1 MAEETENA
9 VRKLPGFPAATTATL
24 RDMWMRVQGAI
35 LVARAAQQAALEQ
48 EAAYKS
54 QFRMCLET
62 IGLDPDMNWELDMRT
77 GELREQTSNN
87 TNGTTPE
94 N

>member
-1 MAEETENA
+1 VTEQTKTA
-9 VRKLPGFPAATTATL
+9 FPSATTATL

-35 LVARAAQQAALEQ
+35 LVARAAQQAAQDQ

-54 QFRMCLET
+54 QFRTCLET
-62 IGLDPDMNWELDMRT
+62 VGLDPDLNWELDMRT
-77 GELREQTSNN
+77 GELREQAKN